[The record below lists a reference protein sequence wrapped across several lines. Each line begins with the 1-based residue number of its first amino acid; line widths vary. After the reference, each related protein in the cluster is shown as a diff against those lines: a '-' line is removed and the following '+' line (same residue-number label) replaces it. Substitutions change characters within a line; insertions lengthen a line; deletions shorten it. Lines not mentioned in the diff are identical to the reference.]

1 MASLALALGLADE
14 VCANSGGILLD
25 SLFVDEGFGTLD
37 EDALKQAMEVLLGL
51 AEGDR
56 QIGIISHV
64 AELTSRVDHMIL
76 VTKDSAGCSHA
87 QVV

>member
-76 VTKDSAGCSHA
+76 VTKDSVGCSHA